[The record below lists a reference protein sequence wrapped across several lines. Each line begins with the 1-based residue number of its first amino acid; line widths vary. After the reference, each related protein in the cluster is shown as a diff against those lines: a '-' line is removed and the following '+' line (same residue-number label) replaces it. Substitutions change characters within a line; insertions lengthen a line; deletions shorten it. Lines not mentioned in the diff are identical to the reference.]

1 MRKAMLAAAVAALP
15 LAAVAADDELV
26 GTYKLISTTRTVL
39 DTGQVI
45 TFHGETGFITYGKD
59 GRMMILAVR
68 GDRPKAESIEKMTD
82 EQRAVLHRS
91 MTAYAG
97 TYKFD
102 GTTME
107 HHIDISWNEIW
118 TGTTQV
124 RDVRKDGGMLIF
136 TTRLA
141 PNPGDG
147 KMAVTTLVWEKMK

>member
-1 MRKAMLAAAVAALP
+1 MRGTMLAAAILTLSLP
-15 LAAVAADDELV
+15 VSAADDELY
-26 GTYKLISTTRTVL
+26 GTYRLISTTRTVL
-39 DTGQVI
+39 DTGQII
-45 TFHGETGFITYGKD
+45 TFDGETGFITYGKD

-82 EQRAVLHRS
+82 QQRAILHRS

-107 HHIDISWNEIW
+107 HHIDISWNEVW

-124 RDVRKDGGMLIF
+124 RTVKKDGDRLIF
-136 TTRLA
+136 TTRPA
-141 PNPGDG
+141 PNPSDG
-147 KMAVTTLVWEKMK
+147 KMAVTTLVWEKLK